1 MIHRLKHRQGYVL
14 LAMFIIL
21 AYVLL
26 PLCNAD
32 YLYTIQ
38 DNSVFLQGNTF
49 MKDMVTHYG
58 GWATWAACFLTQ
70 LFYYPWL
77 GSTIMIALWIAIYAA
92 TCWLFS
98 LKGWMRSMALIAPLL
113 LLLNVLD
120 YGYWIYYAKTPGFVF
135 GPTLMVLATCAIACA
150 SRAIILKA
158 KMKWANRHTASACLI
173 IAGAAASLLIGSW
186 RLNNHSC
193 SITTTLFDKNF
204 RHEMS
209 MYRALDEWRF
219 DDVIEESKGYGD
231 EPTNLM
237 VMYKNI
243 ALLHTGRL
251 AEMFEINNCGIK
263 PDTHDAPKIRTSRLG
278 AALVYYMY
286 GKFNYSYRWAM
297 ENAVQYGQSF
307 RSLRMM
313 ARCAIMNGEYDV
325 AAKYLTLLKSSL
337 FHRDWAKQRT
347 DMLLNSTL
355 LIQSEEYK
363 SLEPLMG
370 IEPDTLD
377 NDNNLCEAYLI
388 DIFSEIPETTA
399 DTDEL
404 AMCMSLW
411 GNNAYAFCVHF
422 YDYANRHMEDAI
434 PALYQQGAILLG
446 SQPESPITLDGFAF
460 DPMVANKYNMFVKDY
475 QELKDQGVNDKEA
488 GYRLKSAY
496 GDTYWWYYYFS
507 PDIDF
512 Y

>member
-1 MIHRLKHRQGYVL
+1 MRHRLKHWQGYAP
-14 LAMFIIL
+14 LASFIIM

-49 MKDMVTHYG
+49 MKDMMTHYG
-58 GWATWAACFLTQ
+58 GWVTWAACFMTQ
-70 LFYYPWL
+70 FFYHPWL

-92 TCWLFS
+92 TYWLFS
-98 LKGWMRSMALIAPLL
+98 LKGWMRSLALIAPLL

-120 YGYWIYYAKTPGFVF
+120 YGYWIYYAKTPGFAF
-135 GPTLMVLATCAIACA
+135 RPTLMVLATCAIACA
-150 SRAIILKA
+150 ARAIILKA
-158 KMKWANRHTASACLI
+158 KMKWANRHIASACLI

-263 PDTHDAPKIRTSRLG
+263 PDTHDAPKIRT
-278 AALVYYMY
+278 
-286 GKFNYSYRWAM
+286 
-297 ENAVQYGQSF
+297 
-307 RSLRMM
+307 
-313 ARCAIMNGEYDV
+313 
-325 AAKYLTLLKSSL
+325 
-337 FHRDWAKQRT
+337 
-347 DMLLNSTL
+347 
-355 LIQSEEYK
+355 
-363 SLEPLMG
+363 
-370 IEPDTLD
+370 
-377 NDNNLCEAYLI
+377 
-388 DIFSEIPETTA
+388 
-399 DTDEL
+399 
-404 AMCMSLW
+404 
-411 GNNAYAFCVHF
+411 
-422 YDYANRHMEDAI
+422 
-434 PALYQQGAILLG
+434 
-446 SQPESPITLDGFAF
+446 
-460 DPMVANKYNMFVKDY
+460 
-475 QELKDQGVNDKEA
+475 
-488 GYRLKSAY
+488 
-496 GDTYWWYYYFS
+496 
-507 PDIDF
+507 
-512 Y
+512 